1 MKRILAIIC
10 TLALTLALTACGS
23 TPADTASNDGP
34 KSVKISMSQPQ
45 GHESYIR
52 VQEFAEK
59 VNADC
64 DNAFDFQI
72 YGSDSLGDWTL
83 VSEELARG
91 NVEMLVSSFEANNPM
106 ADFVFAPYLADNAED
121 VRVRFAE
128 DSFIYNTISGIYK
141 DAGVEFLGF
150 EYIGMC
156 GLSFGSKGAP
166 AHPAELGG
174 GEGKLIRIAGED
186 HIRLLM
192 QGMGYNPS
200 TVPWGD
206 VYTSVQTGVI
216 DGFNGAVASVAYQQ
230 FRDVISAF
238 VDAKI
243 MAEVQPICVSSK
255 FWNTLTEEQQASFR
269 THAAELFNES
279 IDQTEASESEYLDK
293 LEEHGITVIRPSE
306 AEIKALS
313 DYTRTECWP
322 CLEELMGTELYHGL
336 LDSYNIAY

>member
-1 MKRILAIIC
+1 MKKILAIVC
-10 TLALTLALTACGS
+10 SLALTLSLTACG
-23 TPADTASNDGP
+23 DTSKGTTSNDGI
-34 KSVKISMSQPQ
+34 KTVKISMSVPQ
-45 GHESYIR
+45 GHESYTR

-64 DNAFDFQI
+64 NNAFDFQI

-121 VRVRFAE
+121 VRARFAQ
-128 DSFIYNTISGIYK
+128 DSFIYNTISDIYRE
-141 DAGVEFLGF
+141 AGVEFLGF

-166 AHPAELGG
+166 AHPAQLGG
-174 GEGKLIRIAGED
+174 GEGKLVRIAGED

-230 FRDVISAF
+230 FRDVISTF

-243 MAEVQPICVSSK
+243 IAEVQPICVSSK

-269 THAAELFNES
+269 THAEELFNES
-279 IDQTEASESEYLDK
+279 IDQTEASESSYLDQ
-293 LEEHGITVIRPSE
+293 LEEYGITVIRPGE
-306 AEIKALS
+306 EEIRVLA
-313 DYTRTECWP
+313 DYARTECWP
-322 CLEELMGTELYHGL
+322 CLEELMGSDLYQGL
-336 LDSYNIAY
+336 LDSYGIAP